1 MTIDSIS
8 KKLDAH
14 TAENQDSRTEMKPLI
29 NEKFVALST
38 LSEKTETSNER
49 QFGQIALYIWRAGSC
64 GREIITDM
72 GLQPR
77 EIDFPGNHVTSV
89 AGADLTSK

>member
-49 QFGQIALYIWRAGSC
+49 QFGQIALYI
-64 GREIITDM
+64 
-72 GLQPR
+72 
-77 EIDFPGNHVTSV
+77 
-89 AGADLTSK
+89 